1 MLKPRD
7 RELLFQ
13 ALNGDLL
20 ELEQITEFDALL
32 SELEK
37 LSPAAV
43 ASLLA
48 ESAAAKFC
56 DGTDPELADVLAL
69 IPEEYQELL

>member
-1 MLKPRD
+1 M
-7 RELLFQ
+7 
-13 ALNGDLL
+13 NGDLL
-20 ELEQITEFDALL
+20 ELEQIADVDAFLA
-32 SELEK
+32 ELGK

>member
-13 ALNGDLL
+13 ALNGELSDL
-20 ELEQITEFDALL
+20 EVTEFDALL
-32 SELEK
+32 LELEK

-56 DGTDPELADVLAL
+56 GSVKL
-69 IPEEYQELL
+69 